1 MAKGIDPKFVHYGI
15 RKDDLAMIE
24 AICEAEGV
32 DFDWLSEDIL
42 KAYHAKKVDV
52 IEMSDNETEDII
64 RNAIQKNTSINT
76 IMLIQRIK
84 ISNYKTYLSLDLD
97 LTVDDDRPIILIGGA
112 NGGGKTT
119 LFEAI
124 SGALYGLKIE
134 NKEHFMELLNQ
145 GALNTAKPEISLQ
158 ITFVGKVLGQQQKYI
173 LKRVYQLN
181 PQGKPLESVSLNMN
195 GNMYVYGTMTA
206 PKDRVKAEQEINKII
221 KANLPQ
227 ELSQYFLFDAMQS
240 SELLKKNVFAQTI
253 RDNFENVLG
262 FKKYLQ
268 LKRAAEKLQQE
279 WAQQRLEAEK
289 EAQEYNELCAQKDK
303 LTADLNTCIAE
314 QDTKYK
320 YLASV
325 EVEYKRAKDGAQE
338 ASALNKKIQ
347 ELASKIDDI
356 VKRAAT
362 YAEDLKAFVD
372 NIEIDLFL
380 PKLASNLA
388 QEINNILHIK
398 EQLQKENTG
407 AYPLE
412 TLKDVTNKII
422 TYLKDLSLC
431 SESVDEEQV
440 VSHIVAIQNST
451 NKEDPFGYLDEAEV
465 TALSNL
471 VKRTGSNQFIALDRQ
486 RQELEIQLSTLDNL
500 RSQKQTLEQ
509 TQAGGNEY
517 LIQNYEAAQK
527 QIEKLKGQEAT
538 LKADIQRLEKRIHQF
553 DVQIQQEPDIKFDT
567 LVKLKPLFEKI
578 ADSLLKKKKAQI
590 ESEMQQQLNKLL
602 VSYKGHVA
610 KVELSDSIEQFNI
623 KLYHTA
629 GNEISLNQL
638 NAASKQIFIQVLL
651 KVLRNLGDYNPPV
664 MIDTV
669 MGVLDNESRDALME
683 EYFPQLAEQTI
694 LLCTTSE
701 IRTDSDY
708 IKLEPFI
715 SKTYTLHRNVE
726 AQNTTVE
733 DGYFG
738 LTLNQ

>member
-1 MAKGIDPKFVHYGI
+1 
-15 RKDDLAMIE
+15 
-24 AICEAEGV
+24 
-32 DFDWLSEDIL
+32 
-42 KAYHAKKVDV
+42 
-52 IEMSDNETEDII
+52 
-64 RNAIQKNTSINT
+64 
-76 IMLIQRIK
+76 MLIQRIK

-181 PQGKPLESVSLNMN
+181 PQRKPLESVSLNMN

-325 EVEYKRAKDGAQE
+325 EMEYKRAKDGAQE

-356 VKRAAT
+356 VKRAVT

-527 QIEKLKGQEAT
+527 QIEKLKVQEVT

-638 NAASKQIFIQVLL
+638 KAASKQIFIQVLL

>member
-1 MAKGIDPKFVHYGI
+1 
-15 RKDDLAMIE
+15 
-24 AICEAEGV
+24 
-32 DFDWLSEDIL
+32 
-42 KAYHAKKVDV
+42 
-52 IEMSDNETEDII
+52 
-64 RNAIQKNTSINT
+64 
-76 IMLIQRIK
+76 MLIQRIK

-158 ITFVGKVLGQQQKYI
+158 ITFIGKVLGQQQKYI
-173 LKRVYQLN
+173 LKRIYQLN

-314 QDTKYK
+314 QDAKYK
-320 YLASV
+320 HLASV

-471 VKRTGSNQFIALDRQ
+471 VKRTGSNRFIALDRQ

-517 LIQNYEAAQK
+517 LIQNYEAAQR

>member
-1 MAKGIDPKFVHYGI
+1 
-15 RKDDLAMIE
+15 
-24 AICEAEGV
+24 
-32 DFDWLSEDIL
+32 
-42 KAYHAKKVDV
+42 
-52 IEMSDNETEDII
+52 
-64 RNAIQKNTSINT
+64 
-76 IMLIQRIK
+76 
-84 ISNYKTYLSLDLD
+84 
-97 LTVDDDRPIILIGGA
+97 
-112 NGGGKTT
+112 
-119 LFEAI
+119 
-124 SGALYGLKIE
+124 
-134 NKEHFMELLNQ
+134 MELLNQ

-240 SELLKKNVFAQTI
+240 SELLKKNVFAQSI

-303 LTADLNTCIAE
+303 LTANLNTCIAE

-380 PKLASNLA
+380 PKLVANLA

-517 LIQNYEAAQK
+517 LIQNYEATQK

-590 ESEMQQQLNKLL
+590 ENEMQQQLNKLL

>member
-1 MAKGIDPKFVHYGI
+1 
-15 RKDDLAMIE
+15 
-24 AICEAEGV
+24 
-32 DFDWLSEDIL
+32 
-42 KAYHAKKVDV
+42 
-52 IEMSDNETEDII
+52 
-64 RNAIQKNTSINT
+64 
-76 IMLIQRIK
+76 MLIQRIK

-195 GNMYVYGTMTA
+195 GNMYVYGTMTT

-465 TALSNL
+465 TALTNL

-486 RQELEIQLSTLDNL
+486 RQELKIQLSTLDNL

-715 SKTYTLHRNVE
+715 SQTYTLHRNVE

>member
-1 MAKGIDPKFVHYGI
+1 
-15 RKDDLAMIE
+15 
-24 AICEAEGV
+24 
-32 DFDWLSEDIL
+32 
-42 KAYHAKKVDV
+42 
-52 IEMSDNETEDII
+52 
-64 RNAIQKNTSINT
+64 
-76 IMLIQRIK
+76 MLIQRIK

-733 DGYFG
+733 DCYFG

>member
-1 MAKGIDPKFVHYGI
+1 
-15 RKDDLAMIE
+15 
-24 AICEAEGV
+24 
-32 DFDWLSEDIL
+32 
-42 KAYHAKKVDV
+42 
-52 IEMSDNETEDII
+52 
-64 RNAIQKNTSINT
+64 
-76 IMLIQRIK
+76 MLIQRIK

-664 MIDTV
+664 IIDTV

>member
-1 MAKGIDPKFVHYGI
+1 
-15 RKDDLAMIE
+15 
-24 AICEAEGV
+24 
-32 DFDWLSEDIL
+32 
-42 KAYHAKKVDV
+42 
-52 IEMSDNETEDII
+52 
-64 RNAIQKNTSINT
+64 
-76 IMLIQRIK
+76 MLIQRIK

-195 GNMYVYGTMTA
+195 GNMYVYGTMTT

-314 QDTKYK
+314 QDAKYK

-380 PKLASNLA
+380 PKLAANLA
-388 QEINNILHIK
+388 QEFNNILHIK

-590 ESEMQQQLNKLL
+590 ESEMQQQINKLL

>member
-1 MAKGIDPKFVHYGI
+1 
-15 RKDDLAMIE
+15 
-24 AICEAEGV
+24 
-32 DFDWLSEDIL
+32 
-42 KAYHAKKVDV
+42 
-52 IEMSDNETEDII
+52 
-64 RNAIQKNTSINT
+64 
-76 IMLIQRIK
+76 MLIQRIK

-97 LTVDDDRPIILIGGA
+97 LTVDDERPIILIGGA

-134 NKEHFMELLNQ
+134 NKEHFLELLNQ

-289 EAQEYNELCAQKDK
+289 EAQEYNKLCAQKDK

-347 ELASKIDDI
+347 ELTSKIDDI

-362 YAEDLKAFVD
+362 YAEDLKSFVD

-471 VKRTGSNQFIALDRQ
+471 VTRTGSNQFIALDRQ
-486 RQELEIQLSTLDNL
+486 RQELEFQLSTLDNL

-527 QIEKLKGQEAT
+527 QIEKLKNQEAT

-578 ADSLLKKKKAQI
+578 ADSLLRKKKAQI

-602 VSYKGHVA
+602 VSYKDHVA

>member
-1 MAKGIDPKFVHYGI
+1 
-15 RKDDLAMIE
+15 
-24 AICEAEGV
+24 
-32 DFDWLSEDIL
+32 
-42 KAYHAKKVDV
+42 
-52 IEMSDNETEDII
+52 
-64 RNAIQKNTSINT
+64 
-76 IMLIQRIK
+76 MLIQRIK

-195 GNMYVYGTMTA
+195 GNMYVYGTMTT

-347 ELASKIDDI
+347 ELTSKIDDI

-412 TLKDVTNKII
+412 TLKDVTSKII

-465 TALSNL
+465 TALTNL
-471 VKRTGSNQFIALDRQ
+471 EKRTGSNQFIALDRQ

-726 AQNTTVE
+726 AQNTTIE

>member
-1 MAKGIDPKFVHYGI
+1 
-15 RKDDLAMIE
+15 
-24 AICEAEGV
+24 
-32 DFDWLSEDIL
+32 
-42 KAYHAKKVDV
+42 
-52 IEMSDNETEDII
+52 
-64 RNAIQKNTSINT
+64 
-76 IMLIQRIK
+76 MLIQRIK

-262 FKKYLQ
+262 VKKYLQ

-451 NKEDPFGYLDEAEV
+451 NKEDPFGYLDETEV

-602 VSYKGHVA
+602 VSYKGHVT

-715 SKTYTLHRNVE
+715 SQTYTLHRNVE

>member
-1 MAKGIDPKFVHYGI
+1 
-15 RKDDLAMIE
+15 
-24 AICEAEGV
+24 
-32 DFDWLSEDIL
+32 
-42 KAYHAKKVDV
+42 
-52 IEMSDNETEDII
+52 
-64 RNAIQKNTSINT
+64 
-76 IMLIQRIK
+76 MLIQRIK
-84 ISNYKTYLSLDLD
+84 INNYKTYLSLDLD
-97 LTVDDDRPIILIGGA
+97 LTVDDERPIILIGGA

-134 NKEHFMELLNQ
+134 NKEHFKELLNQ
-145 GALNTAKPEISLQ
+145 GGLAVTKPEISLQ

-195 GNMYVYGTMTA
+195 GNMYVYGTMTV

-227 ELSQYFLFDAMQS
+227 ELSKYFLFDAMQS

-268 LKRAAEKLQQE
+268 LKRSAEKLQQE
-279 WAQQRLEAEK
+279 WAQQRLDAEK
-289 EAQEYNELCAQKDK
+289 EAQEYNQLCAQKDN
-303 LTADLNTCIAE
+303 LTTELNTCIAE
-314 QDTKYK
+314 QDAKYK
-320 YLASV
+320 YLSSV
-325 EVEYKRAKDGAQE
+325 EEEYKRAKEGAQE
-338 ASALNKKIQ
+338 ASTLNKKIQ
-347 ELASKIDDI
+347 ELSVKIDDI
-356 VKRAAT
+356 TKRAISYT
-362 YAEDLKAFVD
+362 EDLKTFVD
-372 NIEIDLFL
+372 DIEVNLFL
-380 PKLASNLA
+380 PKLASNLSH
-388 QEINNILHIK
+388 EINNLLHIK

-407 AYPLE
+407 AYPIE
-412 TLKDVTNKII
+412 TLKDVTSKII

-431 SESVDEEQV
+431 NESVDEEQV
-440 VSHIVAIQNST
+440 VSHIVAVQNST
-451 NKEDPFGYLDEAEV
+451 NKEDPFSFLDETEV
-465 TALSNL
+465 AALSNL
-471 VKRTGSNQFIALDRQ
+471 VDRSGINLFIALDRQ
-486 RQELEIQLSTLDNL
+486 RQELEIQLSGLDNL
-500 RSQKQTLEQ
+500 RAQKQTLEQ
-509 TQAGGNEY
+509 TKIGGNEL
-517 LIQNYEAAQK
+517 LIQTYESTQK
-527 QIEKLKGQEAT
+527 DIEKLNGKEVT

-553 DVQIQQEPDIKFDT
+553 DVLIQQEPDIKFDT

-590 ESEMQQQLNKLL
+590 ENEMQQQLNQLL
-602 VSYKGHVA
+602 VSYKGHIA
-610 KVELSDSIEQFNI
+610 KVELSNSIEKFNI

-708 IKLEPFI
+708 VKLEPFI

-726 AQNTTVE
+726 EQNTTIDE
-733 DGYFG
+733 GYFG
-738 LTLNQ
+738 ITLNQ

>member
-1 MAKGIDPKFVHYGI
+1 M
-15 RKDDLAMIE
+15 
-24 AICEAEGV
+24 
-32 DFDWLSEDIL
+32 
-42 KAYHAKKVDV
+42 
-52 IEMSDNETEDII
+52 
-64 RNAIQKNTSINT
+64 
-76 IMLIQRIK
+76 
-84 ISNYKTYLSLDLD
+84 SLDLD

-195 GNMYVYGTMTA
+195 GNMYVYGTMTT

-314 QDTKYK
+314 QDAKYK

-380 PKLASNLA
+380 PKLAANLA

>member
-1 MAKGIDPKFVHYGI
+1 
-15 RKDDLAMIE
+15 
-24 AICEAEGV
+24 
-32 DFDWLSEDIL
+32 
-42 KAYHAKKVDV
+42 
-52 IEMSDNETEDII
+52 
-64 RNAIQKNTSINT
+64 
-76 IMLIQRIK
+76 
-84 ISNYKTYLSLDLD
+84 
-97 LTVDDDRPIILIGGA
+97 
-112 NGGGKTT
+112 
-119 LFEAI
+119 
-124 SGALYGLKIE
+124 
-134 NKEHFMELLNQ
+134 
-145 GALNTAKPEISLQ
+145 
-158 ITFVGKVLGQQQKYI
+158 
-173 LKRVYQLN
+173 
-181 PQGKPLESVSLNMN
+181 MN

-347 ELASKIDDI
+347 ALASKIDDI

-451 NKEDPFGYLDEAEV
+451 NKEDPFGYLDETEV

-602 VSYKGHVA
+602 VSYKGHVT

-715 SKTYTLHRNVE
+715 SQTYTLHRNVE

>member
-1 MAKGIDPKFVHYGI
+1 
-15 RKDDLAMIE
+15 
-24 AICEAEGV
+24 
-32 DFDWLSEDIL
+32 
-42 KAYHAKKVDV
+42 
-52 IEMSDNETEDII
+52 
-64 RNAIQKNTSINT
+64 
-76 IMLIQRIK
+76 MLIQRIK

-158 ITFVGKVLGQQQKYI
+158 ITFVGKVLDQQQKYI

-527 QIEKLKGQEAT
+527 QIEKLKAQEVT

-733 DGYFG
+733 EGYFS